1 MFHQNTVP
9 SIISCDMQLR
19 TLLSDAT
26 TFWCVLLCCICF
38 PEQHSTYLRIVQ
50 TPTSTDQHQRHKVSS
65 VLSFEGVLLQ
75 VKTFSDLVLSG
86 ALFVT
91 KLSACEV
98 CRAYVQK
105 DLWKEN
111 HYIWKGMYIYIYTYI
126 KKKYKGTAVGSKDIT
141 GIKKT
146 IKTAISLRFQ
156 LAASRK
162 PALSHVNVFK
172 RDKKQAWFEAGSW
185 HATHKPV
192 RYLTREPYTYQ
203 VIRIQRKL
211 GWETSDAQGF

>member
-1 MFHQNTVP
+1 M
-9 SIISCDMQLR
+9 
-19 TLLSDAT
+19 
-26 TFWCVLLCCICF
+26 
-38 PEQHSTYLRIVQ
+38 E
-50 TPTSTDQHQRHKVSS
+50 RHV
-65 VLSFEGVLLQ
+65 
-75 VKTFSDLVLSG
+75 
-86 ALFVT
+86 
-91 KLSACEV
+91 
-98 CRAYVQK
+98 
-105 DLWKEN
+105 
-111 HYIWKGMYIYIYTYI
+111 YIYIYTYI